1 MTSTKDESK
10 VEDIAL
16 DDLDK
21 RILHWYLIDARLSY
35 RELAHKLGVS
45 TTTVQSRT
53 AKLEKAGII
62 RGYSAMFDHD
72 KIGFQLTAITEVSVA
87 KGKLLELEKE
97 VAKMP
102 QVLAVY
108 DVTGLTDAM
117 VIAKFKSRD
126 DLSKFTKALLAMPFV
141 EPLRGTNEH
150 PHRPHDSQRRFQTT
164 IIKRLGRITSG
175 V

>member
-1 MTSTKDESK
+1 MTSSVREGPEKSSIVEVDE
-10 VEDIAL
+10 L
-16 DDLDK
+16 DRK
-21 RILHWYLIDARLSY
+21 ILQAYLMDARLSY

-53 AKLEKAGII
+53 SKLEKSGII
-62 RGYSAMFDHD
+62 RGYSAIFDHE
-72 KIGFQLTAITEVSVA
+72 KLGFQLTALTEVSVA

-117 VIAKFKSRD
+117 VIAKFKSREE
-126 DLSKFTKALLAMPFV
+126 LSKFTKSLLAMPFV
-141 EPLRGTNEH
+141 ERTNTH
-150 PHRPHDSQRRFQTT
+150 IVLTT
-164 IIKRLGRITSG
+164 VKEDFRL

>member
-1 MTSTKDESK
+1 MTGAKDEKSEEG
-10 VEDIAL
+10 VPL
-16 DDLDK
+16 DDLDRK
-21 RILHWYLIDARLSY
+21 ILHWYLIDARLSF

-53 AKLEKAGII
+53 TKMEKAGII
-62 RGYSAMFDHD
+62 RGYTALFDHD
-72 KIGFQLTAITEVSVA
+72 KIGFQLTAITEVTVA
-87 KGKLLELEKE
+87 KGKLIELEKE
-97 VAKMP
+97 VAKMS

-141 EPLRGTNEH
+141 ERTNTH
-150 PHRPHDSQRRFQTT
+150 MVLTT
-164 IIKRLGRITSG
+164 VKEDFRLL
-175 V
+175 

>member
-1 MTSTKDESK
+1 VISSVREGPERSSSAEMDE
-10 VEDIAL
+10 L
-16 DDLDK
+16 DRK
-21 RILHWYLIDARLSY
+21 ILQAYLIDGRLSY

-53 AKLEKAGII
+53 SKLEKSGII
-62 RGYSAMFDHD
+62 RGYSALLDNE
-72 KIGFQLTAITEVSVA
+72 KIGFQLTALTEVSVA

-117 VIAKFKSRD
+117 VIAKFKSREE
-126 DLSKFTKALLAMPFV
+126 LSKFTKVLLAMPFV
-141 EPLRGTNEH
+141 ERTNTH
-150 PHRPHDSQRRFQTT
+150 IVLTT
-164 IIKRLGRITSG
+164 VKEDFRLI
-175 V
+175 

>member
-1 MTSTKDESK
+1 MTDAKDEKSDES
-10 VEDIAL
+10 VPL
-16 DDLDK
+16 DDLDRK
-21 RILHWYLIDARLSY
+21 ILHWYLIDARLSF

-53 AKLEKAGII
+53 TKMEKAGII
-62 RGYSAMFDHD
+62 RGYTALFDHD
-72 KIGFQLTAITEVSVA
+72 KIGFQLTAITEVTVA
-87 KGKLLELEKE
+87 KGKLIELEKE

-141 EPLRGTNEH
+141 ERTNTH
-150 PHRPHDSQRRFQTT
+150 MVLTT
-164 IIKRLGRITSG
+164 VKEDFRLL
-175 V
+175 

>member
-1 MTSTKDESK
+1 MTNAKDEKGDES
-10 VEDIAL
+10 VPL
-16 DDLDK
+16 DDLDRK
-21 RILHWYLIDARLSY
+21 ILHWYLIDARLSF
-35 RELAHKLGVS
+35 RELAHKIGVS

-53 AKLEKAGII
+53 AKMEKAGII
-62 RGYSAMFDHD
+62 RGYTALFDHD
-72 KIGFQLTAITEVSVA
+72 KIGFQLTAITEVTVA
-87 KGKLLELEKE
+87 KGKLIELEKE

-141 EPLRGTNEH
+141 ERTNTH
-150 PHRPHDSQRRFQTT
+150 MVLTT
-164 IIKRLGRITSG
+164 VKEDFRLL
-175 V
+175 